1 MPRLILT
8 GALLAAL
15 VTLAACAPK
24 PPAGGGSFRQA
35 GADIWSNA
43 VTAPAALAGTW
54 RQVATF
60 ADAEGAGCAPGF
72 VTFTPAGSALG
83 AEGRLCLNG
92 RQAAFRGPLVPTGPG
107 RLRPAGQVQVPLGQD
122 WWLLWIDV
130 DVRTVVVGTPSG
142 DFGFIL
148 NRDARLPADRATA
161 AREILDWNGYDTAR
175 LRGF

>member
-8 GALLAAL
+8 ALLAL
-15 VTLAACAPK
+15 LAACAPK
-24 PPAGGGSFRQA
+24 PPAGEASFRRA

-43 VTAPAALAGTW
+43 VTAPSALAGTW

-60 ADAEGAGCAPGF
+60 SDAGSAGCAPGF
-72 VTFTPAGSALG
+72 VTFTPQSTALF

-92 RQAAFRGPLVPTGPG
+92 QQASFRGPMVLTGLG
-107 RLRPAGQVQVPLGQD
+107 RLRPVGQVQPPLGQD

-130 DVRTVVVGTPSG
+130 DVRTVVIGTPSG
-142 DFGFIL
+142 AFGFIL
-148 NRDARLPADRATA
+148 NRDARLPADRAKA
-161 AREILDWNGYDTAR
+161 AREILDWNGYDTSR

>member
-1 MPRLILT
+1 M
-8 GALLAAL
+8 
-15 VTLAACAPK
+15 
-24 PPAGGGSFRQA
+24 
-35 GADIWSNA
+35 
-43 VTAPAALAGTW
+43 TAPAALAGTW

-60 ADAEGAGCAPGF
+60 ADGRGAGCAPGF
-72 VTFTPAGSALG
+72 VTFTPSGGALM

-92 RQAAFRGPLVPTGPG
+92 RQAAFRGPMAVTGPG
-107 RLRPAGQVQVPLGQD
+107 RLRPAGQVQAPLGQE

-130 DVRTVVVGTPSG
+130 DVRTVAVGTPSG

-161 AREILDWNGYDTAR
+161 AREILDWNGYDTSR

>member
-8 GALLAAL
+8 AALLA
-15 VTLAACAPK
+15 LAACAPD
-24 PPAGGGSFRQA
+24 PSGEASFRRA
-35 GADIWSNA
+35 GTDIWSNA
-43 VTAPAALAGTW
+43 VTAPVALAGTW

-60 ADAEGAGCAPGF
+60 AEGQGAGCAPGF
-72 VTFTPAGSALG
+72 VTFTPQGGALM

-92 RQAAFRGPLVPTGPG
+92 AQASVRGPMALTGPG
-107 RLRPAGQVQVPLGQD
+107 RLRPAGRVQDPLGQE

-130 DVRTVVVGTPSG
+130 DVRTVVIGTPSG

-161 AREILDWNGYDTAR
+161 ARDILDWNGYDTAR